1 MSFGDSICNP
11 SAFRLEARSQ
21 LVCAHCRRGG
31 GYHAH
36 HVVDKQTLRRYGLR
50 GNALYDT
57 RNALRLCEGLRT
69 RRCHMQFENR
79 RVAIP
84 TSKLLDDNIAYA
96 AEVLGP
102 LRAVSYLRAEYD
114 DSAGD
119 PRILKLEVEHAG

>member
-57 RNALRLCEGLRT
+57 RNALRLCEGLDT
-69 RRCHMQFENR
+69 KRCHMQFENR
-79 RVAIP
+79 RIAIA
-84 TSKLLDDNIAYA
+84 TAMLTDDNILYA
-96 AEVLGP
+96 FEVLGAFAADF
-102 LRAVSYLRAEYD
+102 LRREYD
-114 DSAGD
+114 DAAED
-119 PRILKLEVEHAG
+119 PRIVELEVAA